1 MLYLEMIS
9 RTALTSASTAGES
22 CAARAVRRWEMSQA
36 TDHWQRCSRNRSFQH
51 SCSSSTCAGGQSDSA
66 RGGRCYHTSASKSS
80 IRRFVITEK
89 DLTRTFSW
97 LKTATTALLG
107 P

>member
-1 MLYLEMIS
+1 MPIASKKAQLVNDRNNMEKMIELKYCLESNVPCDVLYLEMIS

-51 SCSSSTCAGGQSDSA
+51 SCSSSTCACAGTL
-66 RGGRCYHTSASKSS
+66 RLR
-80 IRRFVITEK
+80 
-89 DLTRTFSW
+89 
-97 LKTATTALLG
+97 
-107 P
+107 